1 MNGFQS
7 VPPVNQYGVNS
18 HPYINTYSD
27 YQKKYSI
34 WNPQF
39 NGNNDS
45 NQTDL
50 FTKGE
55 FPYNHKLRYVV
66 AFNPGDR
73 YNSLFHVNSIA
84 FMSKMITRLLAG
96 VHPEGK
102 NIIVPDETIRS
113 VADSV
118 FEATGQSTDIMQQMI
133 INYIVDAVRTEMQ
146 TIEKNNKYSIWIQK
160 YDEATGLKQFSDV
173 KTNEKSRSPYFQI
186 RY

>member
-7 VPPVNQYGVNS
+7 PQLSNDVGLNS
-18 HPYINTYSD
+18 HPYFATYRD
-27 YQKKYSI
+27 YQKSYSI
-34 WNPQF
+34 WNPQY

-45 NQTDL
+45 NQAPDYI
-50 FTKGE
+50 KGE
-55 FPYNHKLRYVV
+55 FPYNHKLRYSV
-66 AFNPGDR
+66 AFDAGQR
-73 YNSLFHVNSIA
+73 YISLFHKESIA
-84 FMSKMITRLLAG
+84 FMSKMITKLLAG

-102 NIIVPDETIRS
+102 NIIVPNETILS

-118 FEATGQSTDIMQQMI
+118 YQATGQSADIMQQMV

-173 KTNEKSRSPYFQI
+173 KTNEKSRSPYFQM